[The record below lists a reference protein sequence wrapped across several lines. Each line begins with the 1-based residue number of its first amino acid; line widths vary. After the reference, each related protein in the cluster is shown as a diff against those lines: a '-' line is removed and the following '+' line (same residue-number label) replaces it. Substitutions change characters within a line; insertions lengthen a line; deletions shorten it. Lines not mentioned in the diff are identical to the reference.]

1 MPAFSQRSKDRLA
14 TCHPDLQRLMNKV
27 VERYDISIICGH
39 RGEEEQEKAFREG
52 KSKARFGQSKHNS
65 YPSRAV
71 DVIPWPF
78 NQDDWKDCDYFNHMA
93 GYIMAVADELGIR
106 IRWGGDWNM
115 NRRTSD
121 ETFLDM
127 PHFEL
132 MD

>member
-1 MPAFSQRSKDRLA
+1 MPAFSQRSKARLD

-39 RGEEEQEKAFREG
+39 RGREEQEEAFRTG

-65 YPSRAV
+65 LPSRAV
-71 DVIPWPF
+71 DVVPWPF
-78 NQDDWKDCDYFNHMA
+78 NSSDWDDCDYFSHMA
-93 GYIMAVADELGIR
+93 GYIMAVADELGIKV
-106 IRWGGDWNM
+106 RWGGDWNG

-121 ETFLDM
+121 ETFVDM

-132 MD
+132 VD

>member
-1 MPAFSQRSKDRLA
+1 MPAFSQRSKARLE

-39 RGEEEQEKAFREG
+39 RGREEQEEAFRTG

-65 YPSRAV
+65 YPSKAV
-71 DVIPWPF
+71 DVVPWPF
-78 NQDDWKDCDYFNHMA
+78 KADDWNDSNYFSHMA
-93 GYIMAVADELGIR
+93 GYIRAVADELGIR
-106 IRWGGDWNM
+106 IRWGGDWNN

-121 ETFLDM
+121 ESFLDM

-132 MD
+132 VD